1 MILGPSPRGV
11 RYPFARFIRCRRDK
25 LRVSR
30 VAGQC
35 WGLCMDFVSFV
46 LALVPILWLVVM
58 LLVFKWP
65 TWKAAIGSFVASF
78 LLAVAYWH
86 MPVDQA
92 ATASL
97 EGFLMALWP
106 IVLVIIA
113 AVFTYNL
120 CVKTGAMDVISQMIT
135 SISSDRRILAL
146 LVAWCFG
153 GFMEGMAGFG
163 TAVAIPAGMLAA
175 LGFSPIPAVLMCL
188 LANGVPTPYG
198 SIGIPTVSLANLV
211 GLDSAQLAST
221 QMLQLSPFFLIAP
234 FLIVYVAGGS
244 SLSGD
249 ASGAKV
255 GFADRFKGVL
265 PLTLASAVAFVLP
278 TYAVA
283 TFVGP
288 ELCVVVGSIC
298 SLAVTAL
305 MAMRTERSGKLD
317 SAFHMEASAGQEL
330 DARSAL
336 KAWSCFI
343 FIFIL
348 LLGTSKLVPPVN
360 GFLAQFATT
369 VTVFNGDNPGSLTFS
384 WINTPGV
391 WIFLAAFAGGLI
403 QGASLRTMG
412 SVLAA
417 TVKQMMPTV
426 ITMLSV
432 LGCAKVMG
440 YSGMISS
447 ISSFCI
453 GVAGAFFPLVAP
465 WIGMV
470 GTFVTGSGTS
480 SGMLF
485 GQVQSEAAQALS
497 ADPYWMVA
505 LNSLGVAAGKMLSPQ
520 TLAIGLAAVRV
531 TGKDAELLKA
541 VLPYALA
548 FLVGMSALAFIGA

>member
-1 MILGPSPRGV
+1 
-11 RYPFARFIRCRRDK
+11 
-25 LRVSR
+25 
-30 VAGQC
+30 
-35 WGLCMDFVSFV
+35 MDIISFL

-58 LLVFKWP
+58 LLLFKWP
-65 TWKAAIGSFVASF
+65 TWKAAIGSFVIASI
-78 LLAVAYWH
+78 LAATRWG
-86 MPVDQA
+86 MPVDQV

-120 CVKTGAMDVISQMIT
+120 CVRTGAMDVISGMIT

-146 LVAWCFG
+146 LIAWCFG

-211 GLDSAQLAST
+211 GLDSAQLASV
-221 QMLQLSPFFLIAP
+221 QMLQLAPFFIAAP

-244 SLSGD
+244 SLPSL
-249 ASGAKV
+249 AGAERPAL
-255 GFADRFKGVL
+255 ADRFRGVL
-265 PLTLASAVAFVLP
+265 PIALASGVSFVLP
-278 TYAVA
+278 AYAVA

-288 ELCVVVGSIC
+288 ELSVVVGSIC
-298 SLAVTAL
+298 ALAVTAVL
-305 MAMRTERSGKLD
+305 AMRAERSGGLD
-317 SAFHMEASAGQEL
+317 ERFHMEVSRTSSL
-330 DARSAL
+330 DLRGAL

-343 FIFIL
+343 LIFIL

-360 GFLAQFATT
+360 AFLARFATS
-369 VTVFNGDNPGSLTFS
+369 VQVFSGPNPGTLSFS

-391 WIFLAAFAGGLI
+391 WIFLAAFVGGAI
-403 QGASLRTMG
+403 QGADVKTMG
-412 SVLAA
+412 AVLRN

-432 LGCAKVMG
+432 LGCAKIMG
-440 YSGMISS
+440 YAGMISS
-447 ISSFCI
+447 ISAFCI
-453 GVAGAFFPLVAP
+453 GVTGAFFPLVAP

-470 GTFVTGSGTS
+470 GSFVTGSGTS

-485 GQVQSEAAQALS
+485 GQVQNEAAVALA

-531 TGKDAELLKA
+531 TGKDADLLKA
-541 VLPYALA
+541 VLPYALG
-548 FLVGMSALAFIGA
+548 FLLVMSALAFLGA

>member
-1 MILGPSPRGV
+1 
-11 RYPFARFIRCRRDK
+11 
-25 LRVSR
+25 
-30 VAGQC
+30 
-35 WGLCMDFVSFV
+35 MDMLSFL
-46 LALVPILWLVVM
+46 LALLPIFWLVVM
-58 LLVFKWP
+58 LLAFRWP
-65 TWKAAIGSFVASF
+65 TWKAAIGSFALSCA
-78 LLAVAYWH
+78 LGALWWH
-86 MPVDQA
+86 MPLDQV

-135 SISSDRRILAL
+135 SISSDRRILSL

-211 GLDSAQLAST
+211 GLDPSQLASV
-221 QMLQLSPFFLIAP
+221 QMLQLAPFFLVVP
-234 FLIVYVAGGS
+234 FLIVLVAGGR
-244 SLSGD
+244 SLSHDDAPAPAPLERLRGVWLLCL
-249 ASGAKV
+249 ASGV
-255 GFADRFKGVL
+255 
-265 PLTLASAVAFVLP
+265 SFVLP
-278 TYAVA
+278 AYVVA

-288 ELCVVVGSIC
+288 ELVVVVGSIC

-305 MAMRTERSGKLD
+305 LAMRSERAGALD
-317 SAFHMEASAGQEL
+317 DGFQLHTASREPI
-330 DARSAL
+330 DARRAL
-336 KAWSCFI
+336 SSWSCFI
-343 FIFIL
+343 LIFVL
-348 LLGTSKLVPPVN
+348 LLGTSKLVPPLN
-360 GFLAQFATT
+360 AFLSQFSTSIQ
-369 VTVFNGDNPGSLTFS
+369 VFSGENPGTLSFA
-384 WINTPGV
+384 WVNTPGV
-391 WIFLAAFAGGLI
+391 WIFLAALVGGRI
-403 QGASLRTMG
+403 QGATPRVMG
-412 SVLAA
+412 EVLTA
-417 TVKQMMPTV
+417 TVKQMTPTI

-447 ISSFCI
+447 ISAFCI
-453 GVAGAFFPLVAP
+453 GVAGALFPLLAP
-465 WIGMV
+465 WVGMV
-470 GTFVTGSGTS
+470 GAFVTGSGTS

-485 GQVQSEAAQALS
+485 GPVQNEAARALS
-497 ADPYWMVA
+497 ADPYWMVG

-531 TGKDAELLKA
+531 VGKDAELLRA
-541 VLPYALA
+541 ILPYAIA
-548 FLVGMSALAFIGA
+548 FLLAMSALAMAGAAL

>member
-1 MILGPSPRGV
+1 
-11 RYPFARFIRCRRDK
+11 
-25 LRVSR
+25 
-30 VAGQC
+30 
-35 WGLCMDFVSFV
+35 MDFVSFI

-58 LLVFKWP
+58 LLAFKWP
-65 TWKAAIGSFVASF
+65 TWKAAIGSFVASV
-78 LLAVAYWH
+78 LLAVGYWH
-86 MPVDQA
+86 MPVVHA

-211 GLDSAQLAST
+211 GLDSAQLASV
-221 QMLQLSPFFLIAP
+221 QMLQLAPFFLVAP

-244 SLSGD
+244 SFGG
-249 ASGAKV
+249 ASGAKAGLV
-255 GFADRFKGVL
+255 ARFKGVL

-305 MAMRTERSGKLD
+305 LAMRAERSGKLD
-317 SAFHMEASAGQEL
+317 PSFHMEAPAGEPL
-330 DARSAL
+330 DVRSAL

-343 FIFIL
+343 FIFVL

-360 GFLAQFATT
+360 GFLSRFSSTIT
-369 VTVFNGDNPGSLTFS
+369 VYSGENPGSLTFS
-384 WINTPGV
+384 WVNTPGV
-391 WIFLAAFAGGLI
+391 WIFLAAFAGGII
-403 QGASLRTMG
+403 QGASPRTMG
-412 SVLAA
+412 GVLVA

-447 ISSFCI
+447 ISAFCI
-453 GVAGAFFPLVAP
+453 GVTGAFFPLVAP
-465 WIGMV
+465 WIGMI
-470 GTFVTGSGTS
+470 GSFVTGSGTS

-485 GQVQSEAAQALS
+485 GQVQSQAAQALS

-505 LNSLGVAAGKMLSPQ
+505 LNSLGVASGKMLSPQ

-541 VLPYALA
+541 VLPYALG
-548 FLVGMSALAFIGA
+548 FLVVMSGIAFFGASAL

>member
-1 MILGPSPRGV
+1 MPRRRTVLGNS
-11 RYPFARFIRCRRDK
+11 
-25 LRVSR
+25 
-30 VAGQC
+30 
-35 WGLCMDFVSFV
+35 MDFISFI

-58 LLVFKWP
+58 LLAFKWP
-65 TWKAAIGSFVASF
+65 TWKAAIGSFAISCV
-78 LLAVAYWH
+78 LAFAYWG
-86 MPVDQA
+86 MPVDQI

-221 QMLQLSPFFLIAP
+221 QMLQLAPFFLAAP
-234 FLIVYVAGGS
+234 FLVVYVAGGS
-244 SLSGD
+244 SLASDSSD
-249 ASGAKV
+249 AKPGVAR
-255 GFADRFKGVL
+255 RFDGML
-265 PLTLASAVAFVLP
+265 PLTLASGISFVLP
-278 TYAVA
+278 AYAVA

-288 ELCVVVGSIC
+288 ELSVVVGSIC

-305 MAMRTERSGKLD
+305 MAARAERSGKLD
-317 SAFHMEASAGQEL
+317 QAFHMEAAASSRL
-330 DARSAL
+330 DVREAL

-343 FIFIL
+343 FIFVL
-348 LLGTSKLVPPVN
+348 LLGTSKLVAPVN
-360 GFLAQFATT
+360 AFLSQFSTS
-369 VTVFNGDNPGSLTFS
+369 VTVFSGDNPGMLSFS

-412 SVLAA
+412 EVLAA

-440 YSGMISS
+440 YAGMISS
-447 ISSFCI
+447 ISAFCI
-453 GVAGAFFPLVAP
+453 GVAGAFFPVVAP

-470 GTFVTGSGTS
+470 GSFVTGSGTS

-485 GQVQSEAAQALS
+485 GPVQKEAAVALA

-541 VLPYALA
+541 ILPYALV
-548 FLVGMSALAFIGA
+548 FLVFMSALAIMGA